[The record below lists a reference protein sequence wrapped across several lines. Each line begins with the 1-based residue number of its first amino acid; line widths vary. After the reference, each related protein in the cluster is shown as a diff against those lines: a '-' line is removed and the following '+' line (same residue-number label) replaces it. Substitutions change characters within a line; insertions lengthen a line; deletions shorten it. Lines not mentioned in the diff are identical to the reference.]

1 MSNGAAS
8 LMIALFDQVVCI
20 KVSGKAN
27 FTCSI
32 DLKKV
37 VTELSQR
44 GRRHFVLDLSDCI
57 LMDSTFLG
65 TLAGIGLK
73 FGKNGHPNQA
83 GVDLLNPNARISD
96 LLENLGV
103 AHLFT
108 ITQSTNAS
116 PDQFKPVQTE
126 GATRTEVTRACLEAH
141 NILMGVNPD
150 NVQKFKDVAQFLS
163 EDLKRLEASEP
174 KGTK

>member
-1 MSNGAAS
+1 MSTAAAS
-8 LMIALFDQVVCI
+8 LMVALFDQVVCI

-44 GRRHFVLDLSDCI
+44 GRRHFIMDLSECV

-73 FGKNGHPNQA
+73 FGRNGQA
-83 GVDLLNPNARISD
+83 NPEGVELLNPNPRIAD
-96 LLENLGV
+96 LLESLGV

-108 ITQSTNAS
+108 ISHCNKT
-116 PDQFKPVQTE
+116 PVDEFKPVTTE
-126 GATRTEVTRACLEAH
+126 ESTRADVTRNCLEAH
-141 NILMGVNPD
+141 KTLMGVNPD
-150 NVQKFKDVAQFLS
+150 NVQKFKDVAQFLA
-163 EDLKRLEASEP
+163 EDLKRIEAAES
-174 KGTK
+174 KTKP